1 MKLKMQSGR
10 FMLELGA
17 GNGGSKVVFF
27 SLLFARNENGVEL
40 EVNVFAHLRK
50 LSKNNLKA

>member
-1 MKLKMQSGR
+1 
-10 FMLELGA
+10 MLELGA